1 MRSNFLILIVFLAV
15 YLSGFSTPKLYTKTI
30 VNNTD
35 TVIINSENNTIYFF
49 CPTRFL
55 SKENYLEK
63 VEDLIKSE
71 KINSIVSL
79 NIKMFFFTED
89 IEYYSGGLQLKIQ
102 TNKDTTFVCN
112 EFSAYFFGFQNFE
125 HCLKRLEIS
134 KYYQSFKFLDYNCYN
149 VYAKPGVT
157 CFKTLD
163 ERIPFYKR
171 LIKEYFFPVY
181 TQDEK
186 IGQLKDSVVVLNS
199 KILSL
204 ENRISLLES
213 RIESNSNIIKVS
225 DSNSSSKDEHKK
237 GFLQKIVMIRK
248 DEK

>member
-30 VNNTD
+30 VNNSD
-35 TVIINSENNTIYFF
+35 TVVINSENNTIYFF

-63 VEDLIKSE
+63 AEYLIKGE
-71 KINSIVSL
+71 KINNIVPL
-79 NIKMFFFTED
+79 NIKMFFFNED

-102 TNKDTTFVCN
+102 TNKDTSFVCN
-112 EFSAYFFGFQNFE
+112 EFAAYFFGFQNFE
-125 HCLKRLEIS
+125 YCLNRLEIS

-171 LIKEYFFPVY
+171 LIKEYFYPVY

-186 IGQLKDSVVVLNS
+186 IGQLKDSVIVLNS

-213 RIESNSNIIKVS
+213 RIDSNPNIIKVS
-225 DSNSSSKDEHKK
+225 DSNSSSKDDPKK
-237 GFLQKIVMIRK
+237 CFLQKIIMVRK